1 MKKIE
6 EYITIYLNEPNIAN
20 NIILGI
26 LEKIFVLEIFPYIG
40 QTYYND
46 QNRFLI
52 YKNYLIFYEIQ
63 ENKELVIIKRIMH
76 TKIVL

>member
-26 LEKIFVLEIFPYIG
+26 LEKIFVLETFPYIG
-40 QTYYND
+40 QRYSNY

-63 ENKELVIIKRIMH
+63 ENNELVIIKRIMH